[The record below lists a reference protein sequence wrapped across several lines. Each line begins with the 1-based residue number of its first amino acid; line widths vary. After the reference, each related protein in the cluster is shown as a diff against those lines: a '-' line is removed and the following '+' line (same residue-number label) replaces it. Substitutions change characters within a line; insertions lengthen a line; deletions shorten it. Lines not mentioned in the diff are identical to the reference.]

1 MDCTV
6 SESTLYLN
14 LLNVLPLGYALPSLL
29 SYVLIF
35 YIILRHYR
43 TAFYVLF
50 VVNGLL
56 EITLWSTNYFKARLS
71 AALWIFP
78 FYETLGTTGASV
90 SIFFFINYSVP
101 FAAKGTNLLLTLNR
115 LTLIKYNKAKH
126 NRYRQAMYSVA
137 SVFLLGLPT
146 FGLNVAIAYSLL
158 SHRRKRQGASNQ
170 ASDPVSEA
178 EMKLC
183 IMTGVM
189 FLTNV
194 VGFVCQMVSF
204 VNGGGAYMSDGMKTR
219 LALAQLFSEDIHILS
234 QPWMLIAMSS
244 SIRRRVVSTA
254 LFLTDYTTTSALF
267 VAPRKRSSASMA
279 MLSVVPSRRSSVM
292 PTVNA

>member
-1 MDCTV
+1 MNCTA

-29 SYVLIF
+29 AYLLIF

-50 VVNGLL
+50 VINGLL

-71 AALWIFP
+71 AAPWVFS

-115 LTLIKYNKAKH
+115 LTLIRYNKTKH
-126 NRYRQAMYSVA
+126 NRIWKWLLPASVVICLVVPCGISLPILLDGATMTTPGYRQAMYSVA

-194 VGFVCQMVSF
+194 VGFVCQV
-204 VNGGGAYMSDGMKTR
+204 R
-219 LALAQLFSEDIHILS
+219 
-234 QPWMLIAMSS
+234 
-244 SIRRRVVSTA
+244 
-254 LFLTDYTTTSALF
+254 
-267 VAPRKRSSASMA
+267 
-279 MLSVVPSRRSSVM
+279 
-292 PTVNA
+292 